1 MTELFPQSSA
11 PSSKEMSQP
20 QQTIRNLQTCSLVW
34 LDAAIHSQDNLA
46 DLHTL
51 QSTVSHLTT
60 FDRIDHCQTFIQSSP
75 VKSRIIFVVS
85 GDYSQQIIPEV
96 HHLLQIFSIYIFC
109 ADRELYQSWS
119 EQYDKV
125 IAIVFGILKNGTS
138 FSRE

>member
-1 MTELFPQSSA
+1 MAELSPQSS
-11 PSSKEMSQP
+11 SNETSQP
-20 QQTIRNLQTCSLVW
+20 QQTNRNCQTCSMVW

-46 DLHTL
+46 AQHILR
-51 QSTVSHLTT
+51 SAVSHLTT
-60 FDRIDHCQTFIQSSP
+60 FDRIDHCQTYIQSSP

-125 IAIVFGILKNGTS
+125 IVTVFRISKNDT
-138 FSRE
+138 